1 MFISASRNS
10 FSMLAILAGYAVL
23 NLADAPLSQAA
34 SSRLCGT
41 QEKADVSLIPAQ
53 QEKIRN
59 IASASDNSAATAT
72 ASRGRVST
80 NEQSWKTPTSFARCA
95 KKES

>member
-1 MFISASRNS
+1 MLISAIRYS

-23 NLADAPLSQAA
+23 NLTDAPQSQAA
-34 SSRLCGT
+34 SSRSCGT

-59 IASASDNSAATAT
+59 IASASHNDAATAG

-80 NEQSWKTPTSFARCA
+80 NEQSWKAPTSFARCA